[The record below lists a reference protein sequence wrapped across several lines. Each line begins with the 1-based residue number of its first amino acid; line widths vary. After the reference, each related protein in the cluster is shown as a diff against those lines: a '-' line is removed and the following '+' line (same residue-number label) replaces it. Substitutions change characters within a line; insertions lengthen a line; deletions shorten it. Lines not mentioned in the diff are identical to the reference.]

1 MKKIL
6 KISIC
11 TALISMTMLSC
22 KAIAKAAAKHWTKK
36 QIKEFVANC
45 EEKSSVLMGEEKAAK
60 YCDCAV
66 DKVAEKY
73 PKFEDYKK
81 IGIVEALKIAK
92 DCK

>member
-1 MKKIL
+1 MKKLKVVLFGFIL
-6 KISIC
+6 LAGMI
-11 TALISMTMLSC
+11 SC

-45 EEKSSVLMGEEKAAK
+45 EEKSSKFMNKEKATK

-73 PKFEDYKK
+73 PKFDDYKK
-81 IGIVEALKIAK
+81 IGIIEALKIAK
-92 DCK
+92 DCR